1 MSDEQPVDPFS
12 SLPIFGDLARALAGQ
27 GPLNWDAAR
36 QFSQLSATGG
46 TSEANVDPTL
56 RPVYADLARVAGM
69 HVNDVTGLD
78 ITFPEPTLLTRGQW
92 AQTTLEAYRPL
103 FTQLATS
110 LGGPDDPGQ
119 DDGDDDPM
127 MKMMAGLTRMMAP
140 AMLGMT
146 VGGLVGT
153 LAQRVFGVH
162 DLPIPRDRAEVVLV
176 PANIEGFATEWSIAI
191 DEMRLWVL
199 AHEFAGHVLLGSPH
213 LRGPLTDLI
222 RRHVGAFR
230 TDPGAIADKLAGL
243 ELGMG
248 DPTEALQQT
257 LGDPE
262 LLLGAVRSDEQLAL
276 APSLDAAVATVV
288 GCTDWIVDAVAAR
301 VIGGNA
307 LTIAEAVRR
316 QRVERTPDD
325 VFVEHLLGIRLGD
338 DQVRRGKAFAQGVVD
353 RAGEAGL
360 ALLVTEPGALPTAA
374 EVDAPGLWLARVR
387 GD

>member
-1 MSDEQPVDPFS
+1 MSDDQPVDPFS

-36 QFSQLSATGG
+36 QFAQLSATGG
-46 TSEANVDPTL
+46 ASEANVDPTL
-56 RPVYADLARVAGM
+56 RPAYADLARIAGM
-69 HVNDVTGLD
+69 HVCDVTGLD
-78 ITFPEPTLLTRGQW
+78 TSFPEPVLMTRGQW
-92 AQTTLEAYRPL
+92 AHATLEAYRPL
-103 FTQLATS
+103 FTELATS
-110 LGGPDDPGQ
+110 LGGPEAEGEA
-119 DDGDDDPM
+119 DDDPM

-146 VGGLVGT
+146 VGGMVGT

-162 DLPIPRDRAEVVLV
+162 DLPIPRDRDEVVLV
-176 PANIEGFATEWSIAI
+176 PSNIETFAAEWSITV

-199 AHEFAGHVLLGSPH
+199 AHELAGHVLLGSPH
-213 LRGPLTDLI
+213 VRGPLTELI

-230 TDPGAIADKLAGL
+230 TDPGAVADKLAGL

-248 DPTEALQQT
+248 DPTEAIQQT

-301 VIGGNA
+301 VIGGSA

-316 QRVERTPDD
+316 QRVQRTPDD
-325 VFVEHLLGIRLGD
+325 LFVEHLLGIRLGD

>member
-1 MSDEQPVDPFS
+1 MSDDQPVDPFS

-36 QFSQLSATGG
+36 QFAQMSATGG
-46 TSEANVDPTL
+46 TSEPNVDPTL
-56 RPVYADLARVAGM
+56 RPTLAELARVAGM

-78 ITFPEPTLLTRGQW
+78 TTFPEPVLMTRGQW
-92 AQTTLEAYRPL
+92 ASATLEAYRPL
-103 FTQLATS
+103 FTELATS
-110 LGGPDDPGQ
+110 LGATGDDESG
-119 DDGDDDPM
+119 GDDPM
-127 MKMMAGLTRMMAP
+127 MQMMAGLTRMMAP

-146 VGGLVGT
+146 VGGLVGA

-162 DLPIPRDRAEVVLV
+162 DLPIPRDRHEVVLV
-176 PANIEGFATEWSIAI
+176 PSNIEAFASDWSISI

-199 AHEFAGHVLLGSPH
+199 AHELAGHVLLGSPAVH
-213 LRGPLTDLI
+213 APLTELI

-230 TDPGAIADKLAGL
+230 TDPGAVADKLAGL
-243 ELGMG
+243 ELGSG
-248 DPTEALQQT
+248 DPAEAIQQT

-316 QRVERTPDD
+316 QRVETTPDD
-325 VFVEHLLGIRLGD
+325 MFVEHLLGIRLGD
-338 DQVRRGKAFAQGVVD
+338 DQVRRGKSFAQGVVD
-353 RAGEAGL
+353 RAGESGL

-374 EVDAPGLWLARVR
+374 ELDAPGLWLARLR